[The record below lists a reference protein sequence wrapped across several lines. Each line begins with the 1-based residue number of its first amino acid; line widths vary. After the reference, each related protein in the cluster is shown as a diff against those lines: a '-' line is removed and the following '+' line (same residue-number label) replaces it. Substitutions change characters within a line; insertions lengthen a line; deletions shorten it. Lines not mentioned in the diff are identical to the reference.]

1 MTKIKGICEGGEPFT
16 PLKAGDWV
24 RDEEGENLFFIR
36 YTATG
41 WSGEFRCTY
50 NGPIYTLPLAGL
62 RPFNIKSGTPVD
74 MSAAT
79 AAEIP
84 LP

>member
-1 MTKIKGICEGGEPFT
+1 MTKIKGICEGGTAFT

-24 RDEEGENLFFIR
+24 MDEEGESLFFIR
-36 YTATG
+36 YTASG

-62 RPFNIKSGTPVD
+62 RPFSIESGPTVD
-74 MSAAT
+74 MSDAI

-84 LP
+84 VP